1 MRDAAH
7 AAARTHVCSR
17 LAFLIAC
24 MSEPPSPVSVGGK
37 RAHAELDASETKHA
51 AVRTHW
57 PQCVC
62 GQCSPLPSVSAPVA
76 KRVLVQGIPDRQL
89 SLGDEVHVRF
99 RVVPAGSFL
108 GDEGGG
114 EVHAQ
119 DQVLALEETRAARS
133 GPLMEP
139 AFGLPEAFE
148 QLWEAHGAG
157 GRDETALVALGRGD
171 LDHIGAGA
179 DTLLLSMREG
189 EIAAAPLAAPSDS
202 ALAHLRAGPG
212 AGALQA
218 RGLLLQV
225 VGRAGARGS
234 LSLTEDGGVLL
245 QSGGGDGV
253 GGAGDGA
260 GGAGDGAG
268 AGAWSS
274 ARPRPGDEVLL
285 RWAVRCEGRRAAG
298 SDAPEAIV
306 GRPLILPLPPRSRCI
321 RALAVWRASPGERRC
336 RCCGA
341 GLTRRGA
348 RAGSA
353 VARGRG
359 GRR

>member
-1 MRDAAH
+1 
-7 AAARTHVCSR
+7 
-17 LAFLIAC
+17 

-37 RAHAELDASETKHA
+37 RAHAELDAGETKHA
-51 AVRTHW
+51 ATRTHW
-57 PQCVC
+57 PQCLC
-62 GQCSPLPSVSAPVA
+62 GQCSPLPSVGAPVA

-114 EVHAQ
+114 EVQAQ
-119 DQVLALEETRAARS
+119 DQVLALEDIRAVRS

-189 EIAAAPLAAPSDS
+189 EIAAAPLAAPADS

-245 QSGGGDGV
+245 QSGG
-253 GGAGDGA
+253 AGE
-260 GGAGDGAG
+260 GAG
-268 AGAWSS
+268 AGAGSS

-285 RWAVRCEGRRAAG
+285 RWAARCEGRRVAG

-306 GRPLILPLPPRSRCI
+306 CRPL
-321 RALAVWRASPGERRC
+321 
-336 RCCGA
+336 
-341 GLTRRGA
+341 TRE
-348 RAGSA
+348 
-353 VARGRG
+353 GRG
-359 GRR
+359 VST